1 MYLID
6 SISIFSIY
14 NSLKGIF
21 KKLYI
26 LKIRN
31 NNRVLNKIYLENNNK
46 ANDENKNRNIIN
58 SLNLVEGIKS
68 ILK

>member
-14 NSLKGIF
+14 NSIKGIF

-31 NNRVLNKIYLENNNK
+31 NNRLLNKIYLENNNK
-46 ANDENKNRNIIN
+46 ANDDNKNHNIIN
-58 SLNLVEGIKS
+58 SLNLVEGFKS

>member
-31 NNRVLNKIYLENNNK
+31 NNRVLNKIFLENNNK

-58 SLNLVEGIKS
+58 SLNLVEGFKS